1 MTEGL
6 GDFFKLI
13 AENKQEVAQKKQ
25 QIVEQKRQEE
35 QKQLDKIRK
44 EEETINAH
52 IDMGLDNIFE
62 QLGVQPKKERT
73 NKKPAQIVS
82 EERQKKEEFDK
93 LISSVISIGGSNN
106 INIVETVK
114 EEELVKDPKL
124 SKEEKEEKVL
134 TFLES
139 FLTNKIDDIEEI
151 KQEIVEEEEKP
162 EEPSL
167 IERSLG
173 LLSEPSDVKMGDDPL
188 TPLDQNFATLDD
200 LQKHYRGFLT
210 KIQQQLSTLGGGG
223 ETRLEFLD
231 DVDRDTALV
240 DGKFLKYEAS
250 SGKFV
255 GATGG
260 GGSSYSGTSGQILQH
275 NGTDYVGVSSLGLAT
290 YFNDQ
295 QQGYYR
301 YSTNYYTTGVA
312 NTVQNLPAD
321 EFVLIQPSVRTNK
334 VDFMPQVMLDANN
347 NDPWIGAGATIGT
360 GQTQFSLA
368 GLDDG
373 STVIVRIA
381 SQIDPDV
388 DNTNVDFALNFTTN
402 PTTQS
407 FGTTYF
413 SITKEQA
420 LICNEGADQNYISET
435 LFNFYVGSSLS
446 GLTTTTAGSFN
457 ISVRASDECDFEMM
471 ALTINVVA

>member
-13 AENKQEVAQKKQ
+13 AESKQEVA
-25 QIVEQKRQEE
+25 E
-35 QKQLDKIRK
+35 QKQLIAEQERQEEEKRLEKIRK
-44 EEETINAH
+44 EEESIKSH
-52 IDMGLDNIFE
+52 IDMGLDDIFE
-62 QLGVQPKKERT
+62 QLGVRPKKERE
-73 NKKPAQIVS
+73 NKNTAEIIN
-82 EERQKKEEFDK
+82 EEKGKKEEFDK
-93 LISSVISIGGSNN
+93 LISSVISIMGPGNT
-106 INIVETVK
+106 VETVQEEV
-114 EEELVKDPKL
+114 EEEEVISEEPGS
-124 SKEEKEEKVL
+124 SKQEKVL

-139 FLTNKIDDIEEI
+139 FLTKKIDDIEEI
-151 KQEIVEEEEKP
+151 KEEVQD
-162 EEPSL
+162 EEPDHQSL
-167 IERSLG
+167 MEKSLG
-173 LLSEPSDVKMGDDPL
+173 LLSEPSEIVPGAED
-188 TPLDQNFATLDD
+188 NFATLSD
-200 LQKHYRGFLT
+200 LQNHYKDFLV

-231 DVDRDTALV
+231 DVDRDTAKV

-250 SGKFV
+250 SGKWV

-260 GGSSYSGTSGQILQH
+260 GGGGSYTGTSGQILQH
-275 NGTDYVGVSSLGLAT
+275 NGTDYVGVSSVGIAT
-290 YFNDQ
+290 FINDYH
-295 QQGYYR
+295 QGYYR

-334 VDFMPQVMLDANN
+334 TAFLPEKMLIANN
-347 NDPWIGAGATIGT
+347 NDPWVGTGATIGT
-360 GQTQFSLA
+360 GHTEFSLA

-381 SQIDPDV
+381 SQVDPDV

-402 PTTQS
+402 PTTQGY
-407 FGTTYF
+407 GTTNF
-413 SITKEQA
+413 SITREQA

-435 LFNFYVGSSLS
+435 LLNFYVGSSLS
-446 GLTTTTAGSFN
+446 GLTTATAGSFN